1 MDLGIQSLPGLQDKF
16 QASQGYRV
24 RPGPKGL
31 LLSESLNSLM
41 QSPFKFMICGAWE
54 CLPFL

>member
-16 QASQGYRV
+16 QASQAYRV

-41 QSPFKFMICGAWE
+41 QSPFKFMICGA
-54 CLPFL
+54 